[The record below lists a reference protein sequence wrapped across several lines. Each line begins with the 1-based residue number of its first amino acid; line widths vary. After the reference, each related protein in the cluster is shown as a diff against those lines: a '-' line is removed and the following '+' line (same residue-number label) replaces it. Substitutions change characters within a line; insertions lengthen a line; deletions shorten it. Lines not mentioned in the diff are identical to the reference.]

1 MSSLRDLQRSLAYSA
16 EQVRSRDKRIVELEQ
31 ELQDRDIAIRT
42 LEVEIDKFKQII
54 EPVTKQSLV
63 NLSIQ
68 SLVVDDKKGIK
79 PLPGRDGNSYSSSES
94 DSNIISSSSTQ
105 FHDTPSLDTNTL
117 FPKTKRIAISAEPLS
132 DDNGIENAVVEKF
145 PKGLE

>member
-16 EQVRSRDKRIVELEQ
+16 EQVRSRDKRISELEQ
-31 ELQDRDIAIRT
+31 ELKDRDITIRN
-42 LEVEIDKFKQII
+42 LQVEIDKFKQII

-68 SLVVDDKKGIK
+68 SLVVDDKKGTGK
-79 PLPGRDGNSYSSSES
+79 LSPGRDGDRYTPVNASYSLS
-94 DSNIISSSSTQ
+94 SNIGQLDPNST
-105 FHDTPSLDTNTL
+105 DPSTL
-117 FPKTKRIAISAEPLS
+117 QKTKRFAISAEPS
-132 DDNGIENAVVEKF
+132 NENAENAEVEKF

>member
-16 EQVRSRDKRIVELEQ
+16 EQVRSRDKRILELEQ
-31 ELQDRDIAIRT
+31 ELKDRDITIRN
-42 LEVEIDKFKQII
+42 LQVEIDKFKQII

-68 SLVVDDKKGIK
+68 SLVVDDKKGTGK
-79 PLPGRDGNSYSSSES
+79 PSPGRDGDRYTPVNSSYSLSSNICQLDPNS
-94 DSNIISSSSTQ
+94 ADSNTIQ
-105 FHDTPSLDTNTL
+105 
-117 FPKTKRIAISAEPLS
+117 KTKRFAISAEPS
-132 DDNGIENAVVEKF
+132 NANVENAVVEKF

>member
-16 EQVRSRDKRIVELEQ
+16 EQVRSRDKRISELEE
-31 ELQDRDIAIRT
+31 ELKNRDITIRT
-42 LEVEIDKFKQII
+42 IQSEIDKFKQII

-68 SLVVDDKKGIK
+68 SLVVDDKKGAGK
-79 PLPGRDGNSYSSSES
+79 LSPGRDGDRYVPLE
-94 DSNIISSSSTQ
+94 SSTS
-105 FHDTPSLDTNTL
+105 TLAGLNPSEGSGDESSGSAR
-117 FPKTKRIAISAEPLS
+117 TKRFAISAEPS
-132 DDNGIENAVVEKF
+132 TIQNPENAIIEKF

>member
-16 EQVRSRDKRIVELEQ
+16 EQVRSRDKRILELEQ
-31 ELQDRDIAIRT
+31 ELKDRDITIRN
-42 LEVEIDKFKQII
+42 LQVEIDKFKQII

-68 SLVVDDKKGIK
+68 SLVADDKKGTGK
-79 PLPGRDGNSYSSSES
+79 LSPGRDGYTSHSLS
-94 DSNIISSSSTQ
+94 SNISQLDPNST
-105 FHDTPSLDTNTL
+105 DPSTL
-117 FPKTKRIAISAEPLS
+117 QKTKRFAISAEPS
-132 DDNGIENAVVEKF
+132 NENAEIAEVEKF

>member
-16 EQVRSRDKRIVELEQ
+16 EQVRSRDKRILELEQ
-31 ELQDRDIAIRT
+31 ELKDRDITIRN
-42 LEVEIDKFKQII
+42 LQVEIDKFKQII

-68 SLVVDDKKGIK
+68 SLVADDKKGTGK
-79 PLPGRDGNSYSSSES
+79 LSPGRDGYTPVNTGHSLS
-94 DSNIISSSSTQ
+94 SNICQLDPNSTDSSTLQ
-105 FHDTPSLDTNTL
+105 
-117 FPKTKRIAISAEPLS
+117 KTKRFAISAEPS
-132 DDNGIENAVVEKF
+132 NENAEIAEVEKF